1 MIPGPLEVS
10 CLGGV
15 LSAGVLRKIEE
26 GNEDFDDFGE
36 EQTEPEAQNEAGI
49 VATS

>member
-1 MIPGPLEVS
+1 M
-10 CLGGV
+10 GGV

-36 EQTEPEAQNEAGI
+36 EQTEAPNEAGI